1 MILIM
6 RFFGKEAGS
15 VFFSNH
21 FEMLRKNKTFVTNF
35 FKLNWS
41 SKPEF
46 KKKSQISENRENN
59 TQ

>member
-6 RFFGKEAGS
+6 RFLERRLGLG
-15 VFFSNH
+15 FFSNH
-21 FEMLRKNKTFVTNF
+21 FEMLQKNKTFVTNF

-46 KKKSQISENRENN
+46 KKKSHISENRENN